1 MSGRRQPAA
10 SVLPWCGLAL
20 LFLASAP
27 RQALGFDWR
36 YENQGRSIVRS
47 LGKNNNKAAKEIS
60 GVVASRTQTETNGN
74 ETHGGVLWS
83 HNDSGNG
90 PYLFALNAST
100 GEHIAWFEL
109 QGDNLP
115 NSDWE
120 DIAIGPGPVFGQDY
134 IYIGDVGSAGR
145 ANKIIRFPEPKLP
158 YYHEPS
164 AWIKATSGRAAPADS
179 FDPWELV
186 PITNFEVIQFRYPSG
201 KSHDCEALTIDPITG
216 DIFVAAKHNNRLDVY
231 VLHYGDVVLDAT
243 NELRLH
249 YSSCND
255 PRRTGTHECEHCD
268 GCVSSIAD
276 GNTIVAADI
285 SPSGYGL
292 IMSDYKQVFYWRRE
306 RLNESF
312 FEREAVQLPYM
323 NRHGTEEALAWS
335 ADSKGYFVVPEGSY
349 PELSYY
355 PYDDEAWWASFRDHL
370 GSCYAFIHPQ
380 TSDLP
385 RVRSNLLGEGAQ
397 AAAQAE
403 QRGPPVSSCIE
414 VACSEVSEQKQS
426 AAASTVSFFQG
437 EAQCQ
442 SWKTFYDRMV
452 SHDVDWLKEHNG
464 IDFVNVDMHEDFE
477 FLREDLADLI
487 EAHFRRP

>member
-1 MSGRRQPAA
+1 MRRHQPQNPRAGRLAQIAALTGAERKPVPRPTDRTLHDLTSVTAAPAAPRAMSGRRQPAA

-134 IYIGDVGSAGR
+134 ICTGT
-145 ANKIIRFPEPKLP
+145 
-158 YYHEPS
+158 
-164 AWIKATSGRAAPADS
+164 WAAPGGPTRSSGSLSPSCHTTTSLPRGLRPHPAEPHRPIPLTRGS
-179 FDPWELV
+179 WS

-201 KSHDCEALTIDPITG
+201 KSHDCEVLTVDPITG

-285 SPSGYGL
+285 LAQRLRPDYVRLQAGLLLEEGTPERVLLRARSSP
-292 IMSDYKQVFYWRRE
+292 
-306 RLNESF
+306 
-312 FEREAVQLPYM
+312 AAYM
-323 NRHGTEEALAWS
+323 NRHGTEEALACPRT
-335 ADSKGYFVVPEGSY
+335 ARG
-349 PELSYY
+349 
-355 PYDDEAWWASFRDHL
+355 
-370 GSCYAFIHPQ
+370 
-380 TSDLP
+380 TSWCPRLLP
-385 RVRSNLLGEGAQ
+385 RAFLL
-397 AAAQAE
+397 
-403 QRGPPVSSCIE
+403 S
-414 VACSEVSEQKQS
+414 
-426 AAASTVSFFQG
+426 
-437 EAQCQ
+437 
-442 SWKTFYDRMV
+442 
-452 SHDVDWLKEHNG
+452 L
-464 IDFVNVDMHEDFE
+464 
-477 FLREDLADLI
+477 
-487 EAHFRRP
+487 